1 MTWVS
6 DNLDLLRELFLRHA
20 WISALSTLI
29 GFAVAVPIGWYAHR
43 HPRLRGISVA
53 LVGVL
58 YTIPSLALFV
68 LLPGIL
74 GTGILSTVNVIVAL
88 STYAAAV
95 MVRTAVDAF
104 DSVSPPVLDAA
115 TASGF
120 SSSQRT
126 LRVELP
132 LAGPVLL
139 AGVRVVSVSTV
150 SMLSV
155 ASLIGVANLGS
166 LFTDG
171 FRRDIVDEIVA
182 GIAAIVLLAIL
193 LDVLIVLAGRL
204 LMPWSRVVVGANR

>member
-182 GIAAIVLLAIL
+182 GIAAIVLLAIV